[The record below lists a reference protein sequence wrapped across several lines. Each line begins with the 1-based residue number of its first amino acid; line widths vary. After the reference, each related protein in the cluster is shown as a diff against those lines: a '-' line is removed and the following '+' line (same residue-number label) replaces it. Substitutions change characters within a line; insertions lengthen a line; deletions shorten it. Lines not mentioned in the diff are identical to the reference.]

1 MLKHASWVHGNAVAL
16 EDPTNIIL
24 RHFGWGT
31 EMQFLLSSGAAPTG
45 TWGHIPIPTPVIVND
60 VRLKVQKFFLLF
72 KTGQHAAIDN
82 IHIYDGPK
90 KIFSLDVVP
99 GSNISARRT
108 GDHSRAIDPQNTFT
122 LPTPHEPEFG
132 MSISFSFRPVAVN
145 TSLRPVDPEGKL
157 MITTAGA
164 DFF

>member
-1 MLKHASWVHGNAVAL
+1 MLKHASWAHGNAVAL

-45 TWGHIPIPTPVIVND
+45 TWGHIPIPTPVIIND
-60 VRLKVQKFFLLF
+60 VRLRVQKFFLLF

-82 IHIYDGPK
+82 IHIYDGPNR
-90 KIFSLDVVP
+90 IFAQDFVAGTGSL
-99 GSNISARRT
+99 ARRT
-108 GDHSRAIDPQNTFT
+108 GDHSRRITSDNTFT
-122 LPTPHEPEFG
+122 LPAPIEPQFG
-132 MSISFSFRPVAVN
+132 LSISFSFRPLAVN
-145 TSLRPVDPEGKL
+145 TTLRPVDPEGKL